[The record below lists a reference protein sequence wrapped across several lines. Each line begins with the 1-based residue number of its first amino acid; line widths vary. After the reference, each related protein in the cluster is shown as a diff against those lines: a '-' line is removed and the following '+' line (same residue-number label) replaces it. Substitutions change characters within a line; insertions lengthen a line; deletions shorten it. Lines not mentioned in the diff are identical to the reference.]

1 MSAFHTVR
9 TLYKDPE
16 CLIAALAEMGY
27 TEVEV
32 HEVAQHLYGYHGDK
46 RNETAN
52 IIVRRKFV
60 GSASNDIGYKRLEDG
75 TYEEIISDFDKG
87 KHNKTWLTSLKKSY
101 TEKVCVKTA
110 KKAGLTYLGKKV
122 VAGRVQLQWLDNRS

>member
-60 GSASNDIGYKRLEDG
+60 GSA
-75 TYEEIISDFDKG
+75 
-87 KHNKTWLTSLKKSY
+87 
-101 TEKVCVKTA
+101 
-110 KKAGLTYLGKKV
+110 
-122 VAGRVQLQWLDNRS
+122 